1 MGVCRDK
8 YIEQGF
14 NPVTGKT
21 ENAERRTLKVEADL
35 PREEH
40 AAFNYSSCWV
50 NSKH

>member
-1 MGVCRDK
+1 
-8 YIEQGF
+8 
-14 NPVTGKT
+14 
-21 ENAERRTLKVEADL
+21 LKVEADL